1 MKVNHI
7 RQNVFPVLAALIWGT
22 AFVAQ
27 SVAADHVGPFTF
39 TAARSAV
46 ACVFLLVLCLVF
58 RCLRRRD
65 FQEEAQARPGSW
77 RDLAIGGI
85 CCGVVLTMGTNLQQ
99 MGLETTT
106 SGKAGFITALY
117 IVIVPIA
124 GIFLRQ
130 KAPRAIWL
138 SVALAVVG
146 LYLLCVQESF
156 SITEGDWY
164 VLLCSFCFAG
174 HILLIDHFTR
184 KVDGVALSCVQF
196 LVMAVLSAGLM
207 LVMETPD
214 WAGLLACIGPVLYV
228 GIFSS
233 GVGYTLQILAQK
245 DSNPTVVSLLLSL
258 ESVFATVA
266 GALILGDRMSG
277 KEYLGCVLMLAAV
290 VLAQLPEGERQA
302 FLDWLFDLEY
312 GRMGLP
318 APDLVLYLDLPTEV
332 SEKMLRHREQA
343 TATAAD
349 IHEQDG
355 AYLRRC
361 REGARE
367 IARDLGWSVID
378 CAAGDAPR
386 TVEDIRREVLSR
398 VEPLLN

>member
-46 ACVFLLVLCLVF
+46 AFVFLLVLCLVF

-130 KAPRAIWL
+130 KAPGRSG
-138 SVALAVVG
+138 SVWRWRWWDCICCACRSPFA
-146 LYLLCVQESF
+146 
-156 SITEGDWY
+156 ITEGDWY

-290 VLAQLPEGERQA
+290 VLAQLPDFRKSRA
-302 FLDWLFDLEY
+302 V
-312 GRMGLP
+312 P
-318 APDLVLYLDLPTEV
+318 APE
-332 SEKMLRHREQA
+332 
-343 TATAAD
+343 
-349 IHEQDG
+349 
-355 AYLRRC
+355 
-361 REGARE
+361 
-367 IARDLGWSVID
+367 
-378 CAAGDAPR
+378 
-386 TVEDIRREVLSR
+386 
-398 VEPLLN
+398 N

>member
-1 MKVNHI
+1 MWVPSPSPPPEA
-7 RQNVFPVLAALIWGT
+7 PV
-22 AFVAQ
+22 AF
-27 SVAADHVGPFTF
+27 
-39 TAARSAV
+39 
-46 ACVFLLVLCLVF
+46 VFLLVLCLVSAA
-58 RCLRRRD
+58 CGGRD
-65 FQEEAQARPGSW
+65 FAGGGPAGSW

-196 LVMAVLSAGLM
+196 LVMAVLSPG
-207 LVMETPD
+207 
-214 WAGLLACIGPVLYV
+214 
-228 GIFSS
+228 
-233 GVGYTLQILAQK
+233 
-245 DSNPTVVSLLLSL
+245 
-258 ESVFATVA
+258 
-266 GALILGDRMSG
+266 
-277 KEYLGCVLMLAAV
+277 
-290 VLAQLPEGERQA
+290 
-302 FLDWLFDLEY
+302 
-312 GRMGLP
+312 
-318 APDLVLYLDLPTEV
+318 
-332 SEKMLRHREQA
+332 
-343 TATAAD
+343 
-349 IHEQDG
+349 
-355 AYLRRC
+355 
-361 REGARE
+361 
-367 IARDLGWSVID
+367 
-378 CAAGDAPR
+378 
-386 TVEDIRREVLSR
+386 
-398 VEPLLN
+398 

>member
-1 MKVNHI
+1 
-7 RQNVFPVLAALIWGT
+7 
-22 AFVAQ
+22 
-27 SVAADHVGPFTF
+27 
-39 TAARSAV
+39 
-46 ACVFLLVLCLVF
+46 
-58 RCLRRRD
+58 
-65 FQEEAQARPGSW
+65 
-77 RDLAIGGI
+77 
-85 CCGVVLTMGTNLQQ
+85 MGTNLQQ

-124 GIFLRQ
+124 GIFLRK

-174 HILLIDHFTR
+174 HILLIDHFTQ

-290 VLAQLPEGERQA
+290 VLAQLPDFSGKRGGTGA
-302 FLDWLFDLEY
+302 
-312 GRMGLP
+312 GR
-318 APDLVLYLDLPTEV
+318 
-332 SEKMLRHREQA
+332 
-343 TATAAD
+343 
-349 IHEQDG
+349 
-355 AYLRRC
+355 
-361 REGARE
+361 
-367 IARDLGWSVID
+367 
-378 CAAGDAPR
+378 
-386 TVEDIRREVLSR
+386 RRERSAGMPELGVPADFWLDKR
-398 VEPLLN
+398 VGCGILLYCMSM

>member
-46 ACVFLLVLCLVF
+46 AFVFLLVLCLVF

-65 FQEEAQARPGSW
+65 FQENAQPRPGSR
-77 RDLAIGGI
+77 RDLAVGGI
-85 CCGVVLTMGTNLQQ
+85 CCGVALTAAVNLQQ
-99 MGLETTT
+99 MGLETTS

-117 IVIVPIA
+117 IVLVPIA
-124 GIFLRQ
+124 GLFLHR

-156 SITEGDWY
+156 SITQGDFY
-164 VLLCSFCFAG
+164 VLLCAFCFTG
-174 HILLIDHFTR
+174 HILIIDHFTQ
-184 KVDGVALSCVQF
+184 KVDGVALSCAQF
-196 LVMAVLSAGLM
+196 LVVTVLSAAMM
-207 LVMETPD
+207 LATESPN
-214 WAGLLACIGPVLYV
+214 WAGLLECIGPILYV

-290 VLAQLPEGERQA
+290 VLAQLPDFRSKQA
-302 FLDWLFDLEY
+302 
-312 GRMGLP
+312 
-318 APDLVLYLDLPTEV
+318 A
-332 SEKMLRHREQA
+332 EK
-343 TATAAD
+343 
-349 IHEQDG
+349 
-355 AYLRRC
+355 
-361 REGARE
+361 
-367 IARDLGWSVID
+367 
-378 CAAGDAPR
+378 
-386 TVEDIRREVLSR
+386 
-398 VEPLLN
+398 